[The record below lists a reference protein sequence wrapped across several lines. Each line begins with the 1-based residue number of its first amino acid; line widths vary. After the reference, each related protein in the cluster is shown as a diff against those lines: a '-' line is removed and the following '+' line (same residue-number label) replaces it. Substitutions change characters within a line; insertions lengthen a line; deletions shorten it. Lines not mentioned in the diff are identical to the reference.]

1 MPVKKLIENMHGK
14 RAKATVIFD
23 YARLRDAI
31 PKVWVKHLKD
41 DSSLIIPPV
50 FVGQSEKPI
59 QYLSCK
65 NFYSILSQEGNLVE
79 GPSYWANLIDSNV
92 NWNNVYKRNLKD
104 IKDNKLKQFN
114 FKLLYN
120 LLPVKRKLFLWQL
133 CNTDTCEACTCR
145 EDLYHAL
152 LTCKLNT
159 SFFVKLV
166 DLIKHVYNVDLEIDS
181 FSLLKIHEE
190 KNIDDI
196 LTIAFWIIYKM
207 IVLRNETGK
216 DERSKRLWY
225 LFLKEIKISLEI
237 NNVFVKLGKKKLY
250 RLPDDLNM
258 YI

>member
-14 RAKATVIFD
+14 RANATVIVD

-79 GPSYWANLIDSNV
+79 GPSYWAHLIDINV
-92 NWNNVYKRNLKD
+92 NWSNVYKRNLKD

-159 SFFVKLV
+159 YFFVKLV

-196 LTIAFWIIYKM
+196 LTIAFWSIYKM

-225 LFLKEIKISLEI
+225 LF
-237 NNVFVKLGKKKLY
+237 
-250 RLPDDLNM
+250 
-258 YI
+258 

>member
-92 NWNNVYKRNLKD
+92 NWSNVYKRNLKD

-120 LLPVKRKLFLWQL
+120 LLPVKRKLFIWQL
-133 CNTDTCEACTCR
+133 CNTDACEACTCR
-145 EDLYHAL
+145 EDLYHDAL

-166 DLIKHVYNVDLEIDS
+166 DLIKHVYNVDLEI
-181 FSLLKIHEE
+181 
-190 KNIDDI
+190 
-196 LTIAFWIIYKM
+196 W
-207 IVLRNETGK
+207 IVLTNETGK

-225 LFLKEIKISLEI
+225 LFLKEIKI
-237 NNVFVKLGKKKLY
+237 
-250 RLPDDLNM
+250 RL
-258 YI
+258 